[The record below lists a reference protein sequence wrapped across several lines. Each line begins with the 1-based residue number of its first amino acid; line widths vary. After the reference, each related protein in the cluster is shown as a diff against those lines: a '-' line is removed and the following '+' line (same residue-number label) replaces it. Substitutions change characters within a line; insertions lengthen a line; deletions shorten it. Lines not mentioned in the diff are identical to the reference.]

1 LLENRFIASAFFSNL
16 HLPLCDSLCEVI
28 LKNRFCQTAIG
39 DPIKHRGPY
48 FAIFADSIAVF
59 NTPVV
64 WPTYAS
70 NLVHWMIEVAHCISV
85 NLKKYLKI
93 VNLSNMFI
101 DFLIRAK
108 NLWVACYR
116 LETNCSWFNEK

>member
-70 NLVHWMIEVAHCISV
+70 NLVHWMIWSGALHLCE
-85 NLKKYLKI
+85 LKKVPQDSKPVQYVYRSFDSCKEPMSCL
-93 VNLSNMFI
+93 LSSWNTL
-101 DFLIRAK
+101 FLI
-108 NLWVACYR
+108 
-116 LETNCSWFNEK
+116 